1 MRKIKKS
8 FAEENYFTYFQFVYP
23 RIIRTMNMY
32 EWKEWNI
39 NINAFF
45 AN

>member
-23 RIIRTMNMY
+23 RIIRTMY
-32 EWKEWNI
+32 VWKEWNI